1 MTSVTEE
8 GTNGEVRVVEE
19 VVSRGVSG
27 GVAEEEEVRLEV
39 AVTHRGEQAGQD
51 SDKKLSGLGWG
62 LLVLAL
68 GVLSGSAFVWG
79 RRRRGRSRGGVGRGS
94 SMGIP
99 SCSAST
105 VRIFNWQLFRG
116 F

>member
-1 MTSVTEE
+1 MLTSVTEE
-8 GTNGEVRVVEE
+8 GSNGEVRVVEK
-19 VVSRGVSG
+19 VVRRGVSG

-39 AVTHRGEQAGQD
+39 AVTHRGVQAGQD
-51 SDKKLSGLGWG
+51 SNKRLSGLGWG

-79 RRRRGRSRGGVGRGS
+79 RRRRSRGGVGRGS

-105 VRIFNWQLFRG
+105 VRILIYSFLDDF
-116 F
+116 